1 MKRRLITQMLREWK
15 ANIWLILELV
25 IVVLILQYLLG
36 TLYALYRQHSYAGG
50 QKLEDVYFA
59 DFGILQK
66 DSEGYVEWDSIHTWQ
81 SDLDLLMTQLRGNQ
95 YVEVAAVGGFNSL
108 PYNYNFMGNRYYYKT
123 PDGKKSHEFTVNV
136 REMSPEMMEV
146 LQMHGLKGETPK
158 QLADMLR
165 KGEVVL
171 GETEEPEDPD
181 EPTALDAV
189 GREAY
194 NVSDSL
200 SYRRVGAAAPGMRR
214 NDYETL
220 WHKTLYASIDPE
232 QASMIAVR
240 VKPGT
245 GNRFLE
251 SLTDKDRQAGNVYL
265 SNMESVSNMRDR
277 VHLDINQAIRNFVIC
292 SLFIM
297 LVIFL
302 GFLGTFWFRTQ
313 QRVSE
318 IAIRKVNGATN
329 GDIYARFFSEGLIM
343 LAMAA
348 VISVPLAFWLFREES
363 LRATLSLIEL
373 DNTMLAGGA
382 IATILVLGITI
393 VCSIYAP
400 ARRATRIDPAAALK
414 DM

>member
-1 MKRRLITQMLREWK
+1 M
-15 ANIWLILELV
+15 
-25 IVVLILQYLLG
+25 
-36 TLYALYRQHSYAGG
+36 
-50 QKLEDVYFA
+50 
-59 DFGILQK
+59 
-66 DSEGYVEWDSIHTWQ
+66 
-81 SDLDLLMTQLRGNQ
+81 
-95 YVEVAAVGGFNSL
+95 
-108 PYNYNFMGNRYYYKT
+108 
-123 PDGKKSHEFTVNV
+123 PDD
-136 REMSPEMMEV
+136 
-146 LQMHGLKGETPK
+146 PK
-158 QLADMLR
+158 
-165 KGEVVL
+165 
-171 GETEEPEDPD
+171 
-181 EPTALDAV
+181 ALDAV
-189 GREAY
+189 GNEAFS
-194 NVSDSL
+194 VADSL
-200 SYRRVGAAAPGMRR
+200 TSWHVGAASTGMRR
-214 NDYETL
+214 NDYEEL
-220 WHKTLYASIDPE
+220 WHKTVYAPINDE
-232 QASMIAVR
+232 QSSMIAVR

-245 GNRFLE
+245 GNRFRR
-251 SLTDKDRQAGNVYL
+251 SLPVQ
-265 SNMESVSNMRDR
+265 
-277 VHLDINQAIRNFVIC
+277 LDINQAIRNFVIC

-348 VISVPLAFWLFREES
+348 VIGVPLAFWLFREES
-363 LRATLSLIEL
+363 LRATLSLLEL

>member
-1 MKRRLITQMLREWK
+1 
-15 ANIWLILELV
+15 
-25 IVVLILQYLLG
+25 
-36 TLYALYRQHSYAGG
+36 
-50 QKLEDVYFA
+50 
-59 DFGILQK
+59 
-66 DSEGYVEWDSIHTWQ
+66 
-81 SDLDLLMTQLRGNQ
+81 
-95 YVEVAAVGGFNSL
+95 
-108 PYNYNFMGNRYYYKT
+108 
-123 PDGKKSHEFTVNV
+123 
-136 REMSPEMMEV
+136 
-146 LQMHGLKGETPK
+146 
-158 QLADMLR
+158 
-165 KGEVVL
+165 
-171 GETEEPEDPD
+171 
-181 EPTALDAV
+181 
-189 GREAY
+189 
-194 NVSDSL
+194 
-200 SYRRVGAAAPGMRR
+200 
-214 NDYETL
+214 
-220 WHKTLYASIDPE
+220 
-232 QASMIAVR
+232 
-240 VKPGT
+240 
-245 GNRFLE
+245 
-251 SLTDKDRQAGNVYL
+251 
-265 SNMESVSNMRDR
+265 MRDR

-363 LRATLSLIEL
+363 LRATLSLLEL